1 MHRPLIRAS
10 MLTLLTVLLLSVA
23 LPTLVVVPPSSA
35 APLNEIPPPP
45 TDAELLSEGKPAA
58 ADYYCSYN
66 GCMYPE
72 LANDGD
78 VSTWWS
84 TYIPPPG
91 EATDEVPWTV
101 DLGATYELTR
111 IDAIWAP
118 TYYYHPDR
126 YRVAVSDDNSTFTTV
141 LTRTAVTE
149 KETSD
154 VLQARGRYVRV
165 LLSNDMTMWRYAHE
179 IQIYGRE
186 VGPLDLTVTD
196 SAGQTVDALA
206 LNSDGW
212 PATNA
217 ATGAVA
223 NPITVTM
230 TISNTTD
237 APVTY
242 NPQLI
247 IGERDGPARFYVFDQ
262 PGSPQCLPRVESF
275 STTFFEDSCSAHLD
289 PGRARTFTWGLWIQ
303 PSDTVTLSVTA
314 ALREGSDPPIAT
326 RTRTVDIPQAAIHPL
341 VFLPGL
347 GATIPP
353 TNTGNP
359 DDVLWIGNI
368 FANYNTF
375 YEYLERMGYE
385 RDKTYFLFPY
395 DWLRSTMEAASY
407 LQPKLISWATIA
419 GNTPGVGRDPISN
432 RVTFDLVGHST
443 GNLVT
448 RAYVQGDHWPGDAL
462 DNVNKWVSIAG
473 PLQGVSKSYK
483 GFEGSRPDLGKIEK
497 GVPFV
502 VDGLNAWIRQ
512 RAEQAGYYTPTTLGF
527 SRLTDEGLYLFVH
540 DPENGF
546 TILPEFLPTYGDYLF
561 GAGSGSPHPYG
572 RLANTLLES
581 STVVNGTL
589 AEARLTA
596 RREDLSAM
604 EGKVY
609 DPYLH
614 NPWVV
619 ETDFPRQPLPD
630 GFQTRYHGL
639 NTPAKMALLEQR
651 IGADNICIVYGGDG
665 TEDTTYGHAVATPLT
680 MAPHWLN
687 GMVGNDS
694 YKAIGDNLITA
705 DSANPRGAV
714 PSGIWTVNVPDQN
727 RFELEGTLERQISH
741 RTIVGEHASISAT
754 TQCLTDLVP
763 PFLFEQFPQTATT
776 TATTPIQS
784 LLIYAPGPVELLLTD
799 AQGRRLG
806 YDPDSGT
813 IVEEIPDALYYQ
825 NPDEPAVTLFIYGAD
840 LGDYDITVT
849 GTATGDYEV
858 IGWYEDDTAT
868 IDLVYEEG
876 STAAGA
882 SSQIDIEVPHDTR
895 DVPTPP
901 QVQAGPNLNVTVGQA
916 VTFAGAF
923 SDINPDDSHTIAW
936 DFGDRTMSASS
947 LTPEHTYIAT
957 GQYTATLT
965 ITDSTNFVVEDSL
978 FVDVTGPALAPL
990 SFTEPVTYS
999 SRVGPYGAL
1008 TLADG
1013 NNDTIPDIIGS
1024 DGIAGSRQLVSA
1036 LSGNGDGSFAPPEFI
1051 ELDSVYGVAV
1061 ADFDGDQLADM
1072 ALAHQLSLFILPGRG
1087 VGQWPRF
1094 DPDALRYTSESFRSP
1109 ITADFNGDGR
1119 PDLTTSNIATR
1130 DVEIWYGNGDGTFQA
1145 SVRYA
1150 GGALPFSLVSSDLTG
1165 DGLPDLMIA
1174 NAGDNSVS
1182 VLINTGDQFTAAV
1195 TYPVGDYPM
1204 MVTAADFNGDGS
1216 PDLATANGRDDTI
1229 SILFNDSTGQL
1240 QSALPVPLKQHPHSI
1255 TTGDLNSDGALD
1267 IIVGTNRTVAI
1278 LLGYGDGTFHTAHS
1292 YAIPGLVS
1300 SMDVADLDA
1309 DGNDDLVVLNMHY
1322 GEVNVFLQR

>member
-1 MHRPLIRAS
+1 M
-10 MLTLLTVLLLSVA
+10 
-23 LPTLVVVPPSSA
+23 
-35 APLNEIPPPP
+35 
-45 TDAELLSEGKPAA
+45 
-58 ADYYCSYN
+58 
-66 GCMYPE
+66 
-72 LANDGD
+72 
-78 VSTWWS
+78 
-84 TYIPPPG
+84 
-91 EATDEVPWTV
+91 
-101 DLGATYELTR
+101 
-111 IDAIWAP
+111 
-118 TYYYHPDR
+118 
-126 YRVAVSDDNSTFTTV
+126 
-141 LTRTAVTE
+141 
-149 KETSD
+149 
-154 VLQARGRYVRV
+154 
-165 LLSNDMTMWRYAHE
+165 
-179 IQIYGRE
+179 
-186 VGPLDLTVTD
+186 
-196 SAGQTVDALA
+196 
-206 LNSDGW
+206 
-212 PATNA
+212 
-217 ATGAVA
+217 
-223 NPITVTM
+223 
-230 TISNTTD
+230 
-237 APVTY
+237 
-242 NPQLI
+242 
-247 IGERDGPARFYVFDQ
+247 
-262 PGSPQCLPRVESF
+262 
-275 STTFFEDSCSAHLD
+275 
-289 PGRARTFTWGLWIQ
+289 
-303 PSDTVTLSVTA
+303 
-314 ALREGSDPPIAT
+314 
-326 RTRTVDIPQAAIHPL
+326 
-341 VFLPGL
+341 
-347 GATIPP
+347 
-353 TNTGNP
+353 
-359 DDVLWIGNI
+359 
-368 FANYNTF
+368 
-375 YEYLERMGYE
+375 
-385 RDKTYFLFPY
+385 
-395 DWLRSTMEAASY
+395 
-407 LQPKLISWATIA
+407 
-419 GNTPGVGRDPISN
+419 
-432 RVTFDLVGHST
+432 
-443 GNLVT
+443 
-448 RAYVQGDHWPGDAL
+448 
-462 DNVNKWVSIAG
+462 
-473 PLQGVSKSYK
+473 
-483 GFEGSRPDLGKIEK
+483 
-497 GVPFV
+497 
-502 VDGLNAWIRQ
+502 
-512 RAEQAGYYTPTTLGF
+512 
-527 SRLTDEGLYLFVH
+527 H
-540 DPENGF
+540 DPENGL

-561 GAGSGSPHPYG
+561 DGADNPHPYG
-572 RLANTLLES
+572 RLANPLLEDS
-581 STVVNGTL
+581 SVVNG
-589 AEARLTA
+589 AIEDARNGTMA
-596 RREDLSAM
+596 
-604 EGKVY
+604 GKVF
-609 DPYLH
+609 DPYLG
-614 NPWVV
+614 NPHLVDQSV
-619 ETDFPRQPLPD
+619 RKYPVPP
-630 GFQTRYHGL
+630 GFQTTYRGL

-687 GMVGNDS
+687 GLVGNDS
-694 YKAIGDNLITA
+694 YKAMGDNLITA
-705 DSANPRGAV
+705 DSAAPIDIFD
-714 PSGIWTVNVPDQN
+714 GIEPQYY
-727 RFELEGTLERQISH
+727 ELEGALQRQISH
-741 RTIVGEHASISAT
+741 RTIVGELASISAT
-754 TQCLTDLVP
+754 TQCLTELVP
-763 PFLFEQFPQTATT
+763 PFLSEQSPQLATT

-784 LLIYAPGPVELLLTD
+784 LLLYAPGPVELLLTD

-813 IVEEIPDALYYQ
+813 ILKEIPDALYYQ

-901 QVQAGPNLNVTVGQA
+901 QVQAGPNLHVTVGQA

-923 SDINPDDSHTIAW
+923 SDLNPDDSHTIAW

-1094 DPDALRYTSESFRSP
+1094 DPDALRYTSESFRSV

-1119 PDLTTSNIATR
+1119 PDLATSNIATR

-1150 GGALPFSLVSSDLTG
+1150 VGALPFSLVSSDLSG

-1255 TTGDLNSDGALD
+1255 TTGDLNSDGARD
-1267 IIVGTNRTVAI
+1267 IIVGTNRTVDTF
-1278 LLGYGDGTFHTAHS
+1278 LGYADGTFHTAHS